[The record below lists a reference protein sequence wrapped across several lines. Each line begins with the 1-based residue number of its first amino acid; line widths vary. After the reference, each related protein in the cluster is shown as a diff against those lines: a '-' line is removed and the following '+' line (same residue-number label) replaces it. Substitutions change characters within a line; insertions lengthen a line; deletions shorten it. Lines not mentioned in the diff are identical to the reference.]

1 MDRLICGLRLV
12 VFTTS
17 IYGCTTAPL
26 VHQKSSTDTTSPAT
40 QAEAVVEAAG
50 DVAHR
55 LQGRYDDHR
64 KDCGNMQSPAYFC
77 SGLLIRST
85 KYSDSYFSWR
95 PNPTTAPWGV
105 NLSWLRSD
113 SNFADSF
120 PTANGFIV
128 YPTTD
133 AQRRG
138 FTALNIRCVYPRD
151 AWSTGPDRCL
161 WHQKLM
167 GQRLQTPLCQQHVP
181 PVLTA
186 KEWIAAGYGND
197 ENQCAFGTAADNTGR
212 AEAWWQMIEVRR
224 IEGVHQR
231 NELVAL
237 SWVGDD
243 DRQLP
248 IEAFFYRAD
257 KSGAENTDSLASA
270 RNDQKEFMKLT
281 GRWVPIVRWDA
292 TDTPQGGATFSLR
305 SADQLIAAP
314 AH

>member
-1 MDRLICGLRLV
+1 MERLIRSVCLV
-12 VFTTS
+12 VLTTS
-17 IYGCTTAPL
+17 MYACTTAPL
-26 VHQKSSTDTTSPAT
+26 VVQKTSTDTTSPAT
-40 QAEAVVEAAG
+40 PATRVVDAAG
-50 DVAHR
+50 DVARR
-55 LQGRYDDHR
+55 LQTRYDDRR
-64 KDCGNMQSPAYFC
+64 KTCGNTQLPAYLC

-151 AWSTGPDRCL
+151 AWSTGPDRCV

-167 GQRLQTPLCQQHVP
+167 GQRLQTPLCQKHVP

-197 ENQCAFGTAADNTGR
+197 ENQCAFDMAADDTDR

-231 NELVAL
+231 NELVAH

-248 IEAFFYRAD
+248 IEAFFYRVD
-257 KSGAENTDSLASA
+257 QGGAEKADSLASA

-292 TDTPQGGATFSLR
+292 TDTAQGGATFSLR
-305 SADQLIAAP
+305 VADQLIAAP
-314 AH
+314 TP